1 MKQLYEQKGYPQ
13 DRIDK
18 RLRGIAI
25 RQNLTDE
32 WKQRGITK
40 KRDYAIL
47 TAEISKA
54 TFGIT
59 PSEYKKLKKIGEGTY
74 GKVYFGIYEDSE
86 LNKQN
91 TQNMKN
97 KQNIQINNLIAIKSI
112 SISKDLNVEAV
123 KIQLDE
129 IKSETNIIKKL
140 KHRNIVKYYQTAL
153 DKDQNGNY
161 SNNIIL

>member
-1 MKQLYEQKGYPQ
+1 
-13 DRIDK
+13 
-18 RLRGIAI
+18 
-25 RQNLTDE
+25 
-32 WKQRGITK
+32 
-40 KRDYAIL
+40 
-47 TAEISKA
+47 
-54 TFGIT
+54 
-59 PSEYKKLKKIGEGTY
+59 
-74 GKVYFGIYEDSE
+74 
-86 LNKQN
+86 
-91 TQNMKN
+91 MKN